1 VFTTHD
7 GQLAFDVEVHLGRLD
22 PAAVQ
27 VELYAE
33 PQPGTPAFR
42 EEMQRVDSASE
53 APGAHRY
60 SIRTQATRAAADF
73 TPRILPHHVLAPGPE
88 ICRIVWQK

>member
-1 VFTTHD
+1 
-7 GQLAFDVEVHLGRLD
+7 VHLGRLD

-27 VELYAE
+27 VELYAA

-42 EEMQRVDSASE
+42 EPMQRTASASE
-53 APGAHRY
+53 TSGVHLY

-73 TPRILPHHVLAPGPE
+73 TPRVLPHHALALGPE
-88 ICRIVWQK
+88 ISRIVWHK